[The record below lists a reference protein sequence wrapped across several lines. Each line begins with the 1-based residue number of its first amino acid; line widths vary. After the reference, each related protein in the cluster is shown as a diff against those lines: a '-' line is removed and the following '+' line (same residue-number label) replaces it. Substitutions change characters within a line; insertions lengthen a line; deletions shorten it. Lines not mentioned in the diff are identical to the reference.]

1 MVDRVGNMGDYMLVP
16 AWLRR
21 RYINLMDW
29 YDKEWQPWFMQMLP
43 KTVAPGRG
51 AKDYWVRPYG
61 ADPQGMAKFY
71 GDDEAIEPMN
81 YPHVV
86 PWVYNCRKLGNAFRR
101 NKRTFKEDF
110 LDGIVE
116 KTHAEMMEYLTQW
129 INRSIEFV
137 LTKFAYGELN
147 TINRFTNQNLNRQGV
162 VHLKDGEFNGV
173 VASELGGKS
182 WSNFTSTTPPVFS
195 DLAFLK
201 ERYSYM
207 ANKKPAFMMI
217 GRKTEYYLEI
227 NDDLLDRLIR
237 LKDTTQGVLG
247 EYLMGLNLVK
257 VIGQT
262 YKEIP
267 GADETLEG
275 MPGRGDY
282 LAMDWT
288 NLNKKEMM
296 TEQIGGS
303 TYEWSVI
310 GTRDVGEVKCAWVDE
325 DHRDQRGSPTEMFIE
340 QWEDRNPKQVWTSAQ
355 LKFCPEIRDYSNLML
370 VKAVALQ

>member
-29 YDKEWQPWFMQMLP
+29 YDKEWQPWFMKMLP

-101 NKRTFKEDF
+101 NKKTFKEDF
-110 LDGIVE
+110 LEGIVE
-116 KTHAEMMEYLTQW
+116 KTHAELMEYLTQW
-129 INRSIEFV
+129 INRSIEFI

-162 VHLKDGEFNGV
+162 AHLKDGEFNGV

-217 GRKTEYYLEI
+217 GRKTEYFLEI

-282 LAMDWT
+282 MAMDWT

-296 TEQIGGS
+296 TEKIGGN

-340 QWEDRNPKQVWTSAQ
+340 QWDEKNPKQVWTSAQ

-370 VKAVALQ
+370 VKAVAMQ

>member
-1 MVDRVGNMGDYMLVP
+1 MVDRIGNMGDYMLVP

-110 LDGIVE
+110 LEGIVE
-116 KTHAEMMEYLTQW
+116 KTHAELMEYLTQW
-129 INRSIEFV
+129 INRSIEFI
-137 LTKFAYGELN
+137 LTKFAYGELS
-147 TINRFTNQNLNRQGV
+147 TINKFTNQNLNRQGV
-162 VHLKDGEFNGV
+162 VNLKDGEFNGV
-173 VASELGGKS
+173 AASELGGKS
-182 WSNFTSTTPPVFS
+182 WSNFGTGTPPVFS

-217 GRKTEYYLEI
+217 GRKTEYFLEI

-282 LAMDWT
+282 LPMDWT

-296 TEQIGGS
+296 TEKIGGNS
-303 TYEWSVI
+303 YEWSVI

-340 QWEDRNPKQVWTSAQ
+340 QWDERNPKQVWTSAQ

>member
-1 MVDRVGNMGDYMLVP
+1 MVDGIGNMGDYMLVP
-16 AWLRR
+16 DWLRA
-21 RYINLMDW
+21 RYVELMDW
-29 YDKEWQPWFMQMLP
+29 FDKEWEPWFMKLMP

-51 AKDYWVRPYG
+51 AKDYWTRPMG

-86 PWVYNCRKLGNAFRR
+86 PWVYNARKLGNAFRR
-101 NKRTFKEDF
+101 GKKFFKEDF
-110 LDGIVE
+110 EEGIVD
-116 KTHAEMMEYLTQW
+116 KAHAEMMEYLTQW

-137 LTKFAYGELN
+137 LSKFVYGDVN
-147 TINRFTNQNLNRQGV
+147 TISRFTNQNLNRQGV
-162 VHLKDGEFNGV
+162 ASIVAGEFNGV
-173 VASELGGKS
+173 SASELGGQA
-182 WSNFTSTTPPVFS
+182 WSDFTTTPPVFS

-201 ERYSYM
+201 ERYAYM
-207 ANKKPAFMMI
+207 SNKKPEYMMI

-267 GADETLEG
+267 GADETFEG

-282 LAMDWT
+282 LPMDWT
-288 NLNKKEMM
+288 NLNKKDMM
-296 TEQIGGS
+296 IETIGAD

-310 GTRDVGEVKCAWVDE
+310 GTSDVGEVKCAWVDE
-325 DHRDQRGSPTEMFIE
+325 DHRDQRGSPSDIFIE
-340 QWEDRNPKQVWTSAQ
+340 QWEEKNPKQVWTSAQ
-355 LKFCPEIRDYSNLML
+355 LKFCPEVKDYANIML
-370 VKAVALQ
+370 VKGVALQ